1 MNKQTAFTLLV
12 RYVKFAA
19 CTLAG
24 TAVDMFVLW
33 LCSDILLP
41 KTYWA
46 EYLLA
51 PFLSFECAV
60 LTNFTIAYFFV
71 WQDRISHI
79 STLSFLR
86 HFGGYNLSCVSA
98 FLVKMA
104 ILLLLESVFH
114 WHVLLCNIV
123 ALCFSGLLNFFLN
136 ERVVFSKK
144 RLPKPKELEKPEE

>member
-19 CTLAG
+19 STLAG

-71 WQDRISHI
+71 WQDRISHV
-79 STLSFLR
+79 SALSFVR

-144 RLPKPKELEKPEE
+144 RLPKPKEPEKPEE